1 MVKSDHPSIMSH
13 VLQSGVSK
21 VFSALLG
28 PSLPQSP
35 EPPSH
40 PPTQQQQPVSIRS
53 PAGVQPASSSTSAS
67 AQAVL
72 VNSSETREDLLQ
84 SVVYPQGEAAAH
96 AGTTH
101 LAAPVMILPDLKAVL
116 QWQQDCVQ
124 QIASQCCVHESVAVL
139 LMDKHQGSAANACTA
154 WANSPQGAFPGLT
167 MPIYRT
173 PVPNSAPHKQ
183 TGLKFN
189 PGCHTASLQ
198 INSMLCLTLLLCML
212 SLIVVV
218 CMLSLISFVCMLNII
233 IMMRTLSM
241 FMMLRMLGLVM
252 HATLLYVQLHVAC
265 PEPCITQQ

>member
-28 PSLPQSP
+28 PSLPQSS

-40 PPTQQQQPVSIRS
+40 PPTQQQQPVNIRS

-72 VNSSETREDLLQ
+72 VNSSETREDMLE
-84 SVVYPQGEAAAH
+84 SVVYPQGEAAVH

-116 QWQQDCVQ
+116 QWRQDCVQ

-154 WANSPQGAFPGLT
+154 WANSPQGSISWFDNAYIGHQC
-167 MPIYRT
+167 PIMLHINR
-173 PVPNSAPHKQ
+173 PV
-183 TGLKFN
+183 
-189 PGCHTASLQ
+189 
-198 INSMLCLTLLLCML
+198 
-212 SLIVVV
+212 
-218 CMLSLISFVCMLNII
+218 
-233 IMMRTLSM
+233 
-241 FMMLRMLGLVM
+241 
-252 HATLLYVQLHVAC
+252 
-265 PEPCITQQ
+265 